1 MFKTSS
7 TGFWFHGL
15 VWDPTLHKPLLQL
28 HKRSSVEMLR
38 HSELLEKKYIPV
50 LEDKL
55 LNEDFYPFLLLNQP
69 FGPSSDTLKAF

>member
-38 HSELLEKKYIPV
+38 HSELLEKRYTGTRY
-50 LEDKL
+50 KL
-55 LNEDFYPFLLLNQP
+55 LNEDFYPFFLLNQP